1 MSFVITASPQLGKT
15 LSGLRKS
22 RKMTQA
28 GVAKASGLL
37 QKTVSKLELAPERC
51 SVGGLLRYLAAVRVT
66 LSLDLTTD
74 SPSQTQGQ
82 GDQW

>member
-1 MSFVITASPQLGKT
+1 MPFVITATPQLGKT
-15 LSGLRKS
+15 LRGLRKS

-28 GVAKASGLL
+28 EVAKASGML
-37 QKTVSKLELAPERC
+37 QKTVSNLEVAPDRC

-66 LSLDLTTD
+66 MSLDLTTG
-74 SPSQTQGQ
+74 SPSNTQ